1 MAVGRTNAA
10 GGAGGGESSPYSVT
24 NVSISYDTA
33 TSLKLKWTNPEI
45 STGWTG
51 TKIVYKAG
59 SAPENPTDGT
69 VVDCGTTDYSTNAK
83 AISGLTTGTTYYFVV
98 MAYSGGKISFTYSA
112 LVSRAPL
119 NIGTFANTPW
129 NVIAA
134 VSKAG
139 EAANVWNVG
148 DTKTVSFSSAILGS
162 TSITVKILDFNYDD
176 INGGG
181 KAGMTIGMVD
191 CFATT
196 QAMNPSN
203 TNAGGWS
210 GCALHST
217 IVNTIL
223 PALEAAIGSNVIK
236 TVDKKTSAGNNVATI
251 NTSQDKLWLLS
262 EYEIFGAT
270 KHSFAGEK
278 PADINRCY
286 AAFTD
291 ANSRIK
297 KVNGSASCWWERS
310 PYSGSTALFCGVD
323 ASGTAGYVSAAGG
336 AGFACRVALGFCV

>member
-1 MAVGRTNAA
+1 MGIVSHFP
-10 GGAGGGESSPYSVT
+10 GGGGGGGESFFYSVT

-112 LVSRAPL
+112 LVSKVSL
-119 NIGTFANTPW
+119 GTFANTPW
-129 NVIAA
+129 NVIATI
-134 VSKAG
+134 SEAG

-236 TVDKKTSAGNNVATI
+236 TVDKKTSAGNDLATI

-270 KHSFAGEK
+270 TYSFAGEK

-297 KVNGSASCWWERS
+297 KVNGSVSFWWERS
-310 PYSGSTALFCGVD
+310 PYSGSATYFCGVLS
-323 ASGTAGYVSAAGG
+323 SGTASANG
-336 AGFACRVALGFCV
+336 AVGAFGVALGFCV

>member
-10 GGAGGGESSPYSVT
+10 GGAGGGESFLYGVT
-24 NVSISYDTA
+24 NVSISYDTV

-83 AISGLTTGTTYYFVV
+83 AISGLTTSTTYYFVV

-112 LVSRAPL
+112 LVSKVPL
-119 NIGTFANTPW
+119 GTFANTPW
-129 NVIAA
+129 NVIAV
-134 VSKAG
+134 VSEAG

-196 QAMNPSN
+196 RAMNPSN

-262 EYEIFGAT
+262 EYEIFGAVT
-270 KHSFAGEK
+270 YSFAGEK

-297 KVNGSASCWWERS
+297 KVNGSASYWWERS
-310 PYSGSTALFCGVD
+310 PFSGGTTGFCYVYT
-323 ASGTAGYVSAAGG
+323 SGTAYYNVASSAYG
-336 AGFACRVALGFCV
+336 VALGFCV